1 MRNIFLGKSCTK
13 CRAKIKVPKFNLSL
27 DQVLNF
33 TQFVFMVCL
42 SRGTPNMWKLSDYT
56 ETAFVFYKAFLKR

>member
-1 MRNIFLGKSCTK
+1 MRNIFLGKSCIK

-33 TQFVFMVCL
+33 TQFVFIVCL
-42 SRGTPNMWKLSDYT
+42 SRGTPKYVET
-56 ETAFVFYKAFLKR
+56 E